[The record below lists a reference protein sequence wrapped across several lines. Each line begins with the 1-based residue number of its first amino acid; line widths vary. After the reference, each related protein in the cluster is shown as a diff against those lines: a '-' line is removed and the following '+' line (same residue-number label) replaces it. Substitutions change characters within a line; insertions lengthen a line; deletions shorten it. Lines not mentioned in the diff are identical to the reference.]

1 MYIYFTQDRITP
13 ISINKPHAPLR
24 EPASPLVHL
33 ALRAR
38 LHRLPRHARAQPPH
52 GSRAYDGKEGEDK
65 CGSSAS
71 TSWRIRPRNRQ
82 YVQKDVDVA
91 SWNPCCR
98 RPSPLLVHQGVHKA
112 LVKNGNINEGVLGST
127 NWHESRLHI
136 HNSTTKTTKRSV
148 KKWRRYSSLRIR
160 QNECNENHVI
170 SASREKTIKGKA
182 RFALTFKE
190 NVAEDE
196 SHDRITHAPIG
207 KVPTIGAHVTIG
219 I

>member
-1 MYIYFTQDRITP
+1 LLVRELNLKFLDIWRMDITIPKRICYETRSQQTKMYIYFTQDRITP

-98 RPSPLLVHQGVHKA
+98 RPSPLLVH
-112 LVKNGNINEGVLGST
+112 
-127 NWHESRLHI
+127 
-136 HNSTTKTTKRSV
+136 
-148 KKWRRYSSLRIR
+148 
-160 QNECNENHVI
+160 
-170 SASREKTIKGKA
+170 
-182 RFALTFKE
+182 
-190 NVAEDE
+190 
-196 SHDRITHAPIG
+196 
-207 KVPTIGAHVTIG
+207 
-219 I
+219 